1 MSFSP
6 KRTLVAALTTLT
18 LTATAV
24 TGLQAPA
31 SAADNFI
38 AGSGPVFGDPTAA
51 SNRILTRLLNN
62 IKHTPRY
69 GTIRI
74 VGYSFSLGRV
84 ADALLEAK
92 QRGVHLQ
99 IVLDGHSRVWS
110 PSKRLEAVLGSDPT
124 QRDYLVLTEGSAR
137 GTRGVT
143 HQKSWQFS
151 RVGQTPYVTMVGST
165 NLTGY
170 GTEVQ
175 YSDMY
180 TYTNRK
186 DVYDAFASVQRS
198 QKLDTPIAEPFVTK
212 FWANGSGYFFPYTA
226 GSAETDPV
234 VARINA
240 LPSDANTVIR
250 VSQFAWYDTRGIW
263 IANALAAK
271 KAAGATVTAVVGESV
286 GTGVKNILTA
296 AGIPM
301 YPGVFANKKRIHT
314 KLMLASYL
322 DATGPHTRIWTGSD
336 NWTNQSFRNEDTAV
350 EVGDDPTSYDQ
361 YVGFFDALVTAGLP
375 PVVPPVVPPVPAT
388 PAVPVQHTTV
398 LTARV
403 SKTRVHRNRWVVMT
417 GAVSPDYA
425 GRVVKIQ
432 RLRHTDHAWHTVWAA
447 KPLTSRA
454 YRIQVPTGRRG
465 TWKFRT
471 VTGATTSPTLV
482 TTAAISPVRT
492 VRVLR

>member
-6 KRTLVAALTTLT
+6 RRTLVAALTTLS
-18 LTATAV
+18 LTVTAL
-24 TGLQAPA
+24 TGLQG
-31 SAADNFI
+31 SAVAVDHFTPI
-38 AGSGPVFGDPTAA
+38 PGPVFGDPTAA
-51 SNRILTRLLNN
+51 SNRILSRLLNN
-62 IKHTPRY
+62 INHTPRN

-84 ADALLEAK
+84 ADALLAAK
-92 QRGVHLQ
+92 KRGVHLQ

-110 PSKRLEAVLGSDPT
+110 PSKRLDAVLGSDPSR
-124 QRDYLVLTEGSAR
+124 RDYLVLTKGSAR

-151 RVGQTPYVTMVGST
+151 QVGQTPYVTMVGST

-170 GTEVQ
+170 GLEVQ

-180 TYTNRK
+180 TYVNRK
-186 DVYDAFASVQRS
+186 DVYDAYASVQSR
-198 QKLDTPIAEPFVTK
+198 QKLDTPLVDPYVTK
-212 FWANGSGYFFPYTA
+212 LWTNGSAYFFPYPA

-240 LPSDANTVIR
+240 LPSDVNTTIR
-250 VSQFAWYDTRGIW
+250 VSQFAWYDYRGIW

-286 GTGVKNILTA
+286 GTGVKGILTR

-301 YPGVFANKKRIHT
+301 YPGVFTNKKRIHT

-336 NWTNQSFRNEDTAV
+336 NWTDQSFRNEDTIV
-350 EVGDDPTSYDQ
+350 EVDDAQASYDQ
-361 YVGFFDALVTAGLP
+361 YVGFYDGLITAGLP
-375 PVVPPVVPPVPAT
+375 PVIPPVPTT
-388 PAVPVQHTTV
+388 PAPVQSTTMM
-398 LTARV
+398 TGMTD
-403 SKTRVHRNRWVVMT
+403 KTRVHRNRSAVMYGT
-417 GAVSPDYA
+417 VGPDFT

-432 RLRHTDHAWHTVWAA
+432 RLYRTDGAWHTVSAVA
-447 KPLTSRA
+447 PLTTSS
-454 YRIQVPTGRRG
+454 YRIKVPTGRLG
-465 TWKFRT
+465 VWKFRT
-471 VTGATTSPTLV
+471 VTAATTSPTLV
-482 TTAAISPVRT
+482 TTAAFSPTRT